1 MRLQS
6 LRLDP
11 SRYRHFDLL
20 IVGAGLTYLLVA
32 GWAMTRLRYD
42 VWGVLLA
49 MPVIAAVMVPIIHF
63 TFRDQPTL
71 ARIAYVGLAAKAC
84 GTFARYWVA
93 FDAYGGAADAQAY
106 HDFGRI
112 YGEKLRTGEVPP
124 WGLIP
129 HGQGTRFI
137 EHLTGAVYA
146 LTGASKLSGFMW
158 YSAIGFGGV
167 LLCIKAATIAA
178 PNLAIEHYALLCC
191 FSPSLVFWPSSVG
204 KEAWM
209 SMSLGLLVY
218 GAARLFATAQFL
230 RPLAWAAAGAIGA
243 LVVRPHIAAV
253 WLGAAVAAAVWSVVG
268 SRTGRSTSRAVGTM
282 VLAAGAAGLV
292 IVGRIALQFLSQED
306 DEAVSLTSQIN
317 NAFDLTLRRT
327 AGGGSEFVPPSVAS
341 PLDYPWAVLR
351 TLTRPLPYEV
361 TGLSTLLP
369 ALETTAVILL
379 ALFGFRRLMSLPG
392 MLRRSPFTVLHVLV
406 VVMGALAYTSFS
418 NLAILVRQRSL
429 LMPSLLFLL
438 CLPPLTSNRPTI
450 TPQPTNRQPALPPMR
465 QPVRQQQ

>member
-11 SRYRHFDLL
+11 ARYRHFDLL
-20 IVGAGLTYLLVA
+20 IVGTGLAYLLLA
-32 GWAMTRLRYD
+32 GWAMANLRYD
-42 VWGVLLA
+42 VWGVLVA
-49 MPVIAAVMVPIIHF
+49 MPLITAVLVPVVHY

-71 ARIAYVGLAAKAC
+71 ARIAYVGLLAKAC

-112 YGEKLRTGEVPP
+112 YGEKLRTGAVPP
-124 WGLIP
+124 WGLVP

-146 LTGASKLSGFMW
+146 LTGASKLGGFMW
-158 YSAIGFGGV
+158 FSAIGFCGV

-178 PNLAIEHYALLCC
+178 PHLSIERYALLCC

-209 SMSLGLLVY
+209 SMSLGLLTY
-218 GAARLFATAQFL
+218 GAARLFATPQFL
-230 RPLAWAAAGAIGA
+230 RPLAWAAAGAVGA

-253 WLGAAVAAAVWSVVG
+253 WLGAAVTAAVWSVVG
-268 SRTGRSTSRAVGTM
+268 SRTGRSNSRAVGAM
-282 VLAAGAAGLV
+282 VLAAGVVGLV
-292 IVGRIALQFLSQED
+292 IVGRIALQFLSQN
-306 DEAVSLTSQIN
+306 DEAESLSAQLN

-341 PLDYPWAVLR
+341 PLDYPFAVLR
-351 TLTRPLPYEV
+351 TLTRPLPFEV

-369 ALETTAVILL
+369 ALETTAIILL
-379 ALFGFRRLMSLPG
+379 ALFGFRRLMSLPS
-392 MLRRSPFTVLHVLV
+392 MLRRSPFTVMHLLV

-438 CLPPLTSNRPTI
+438 CLPPLTAPDRE
-450 TPQPTNRQPALPPMR
+450 RR
-465 QPVRQQQ
+465 